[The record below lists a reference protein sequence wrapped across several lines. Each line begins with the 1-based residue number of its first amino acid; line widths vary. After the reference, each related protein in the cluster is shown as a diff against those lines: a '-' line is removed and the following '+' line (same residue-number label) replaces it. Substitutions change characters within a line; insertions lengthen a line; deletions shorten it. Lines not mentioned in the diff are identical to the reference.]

1 MADGDTRS
9 LPAAAQAA
17 LRNRAVRAVLDG
29 MTQAQAARVFGVHHN
44 AVNRWV
50 KRYRQGGWDG
60 LAERRRGRRPGDQ
73 AALSE
78 PQQQEIIALVRDA
91 TPDQLG
97 LAGFLWTREAVAEL
111 IAQRYGL
118 LLARTTVGGYLR
130 GWGFSPQRPQR
141 RALEQN
147 PGAVR
152 RWLAETYPAIRAQAK
167 REGGMVVWLDEMGI
181 RSDAAAGR
189 SWAPVGQTPVIKG
202 TGKRFRVNMISAI
215 SNAGMLRFRLFT
227 GSFSGPVF
235 IDFLRRLLR
244 DCSGRKVHLIVD
256 GHPVHRAKAVSAWV
270 GRHGERIQL
279 HFLPGYSPELNP
291 VELLNHDVKANAAG
305 RRRPRSA
312 HELRDELRV
321 SVSSPAS
328 ASGLGP
334 LLQSPDDSICR
345 CLMITPFACPGDTT
359 MILDTWSP
367 PTRGTVPSIVR
378 FSASVAGFRPTS
390 VTDKTTPSRSAG
402 GQQAA
407 NTLQPTGSSRGGVPL
422 MVEKQAGAGS

>member
-1 MADGDTRS
+1 MADEDTRS
-9 LPAAAQAA
+9 LPAPAQAA

-29 MTQAQAARVFGVHHN
+29 MTQAEAARVFGVHHN

-60 LAERRRGRRPGDQ
+60 LSERRRGRRPGEQ
-73 AALSE
+73 AALAE
-78 PQQQEIIALVRDA
+78 PQQQEVIALVRDA

-111 IAQRYGL
+111 IARRYGRW
-118 LLARTTVGGYLR
+118 LARTTVGAYLR
-130 GWGFSPQRPQR
+130 GWGFSPQKPQR

-147 PGAVR
+147 PAAVR
-152 RWLAETYPAIRAQAK
+152 RWLVETYPAIRAQAR
-167 REGGMVVWLDEMGI
+167 REGGMVLWLDEMGI

-189 SWAPVGQTPVIKG
+189 SWAPIGKTPVIKG
-202 TGKRFRVNMISAI
+202 TGKRFRVNMISAV
-215 SNAGMLRFRLFT
+215 SNAGMLRFRLFV

-244 DCSGRKVHLIVD
+244 DCDGRKVHLIVD

-270 GRHGERIQL
+270 GRHAERIQL

-312 HELRDELRV
+312 EELRDELHGYLRRRQRQPQV
-321 SVSSPAS
+321 LIRFFEHPTTRYAAAS
-328 ASGLGP
+328 
-334 LLQSPDDSICR
+334 
-345 CLMITPFACPGDTT
+345 
-359 MILDTWSP
+359 
-367 PTRGTVPSIVR
+367 
-378 FSASVAGFRPTS
+378 
-390 VTDKTTPSRSAG
+390 
-402 GQQAA
+402 
-407 NTLQPTGSSRGGVPL
+407 
-422 MVEKQAGAGS
+422 